1 MLYRKEE
8 QTSGSKVEQK
18 NNMKGCI
25 KMSLVESM
33 GIMTSDGVYELLDNG
48 VYEAKLTSIVP
59 YQKPSYNDKSKMENA
74 LKWFFETT
82 TERTT
87 KDTPF
92 KISYLTSAYYT
103 TSSKNR
109 IRPFIQAVFGKILSV
124 DEFKKLEESDLIGK
138 EVQIIVKQNPSTTN
152 PDKIYNNITEFLPK
166 KKAAQTALKEIEK
179 EVSNKIL
186 PGTIQSINDLRDKL
200 DMTPRAFYEFLTE
213 QLKRKISNIV
223 NITEDEGKQI
233 FYLLEAM
240 VPMELPEEN
249 NCHEDVNLDIED
261 VPF

>member
-1 MLYRKEE
+1 
-8 QTSGSKVEQK
+8 
-18 NNMKGCI
+18 
-25 KMSLVESM
+25 MSLMESM
-33 GIMTSDGVYELLDNG
+33 GIMTSDGVYELLENG

-59 YQKPSYNDKSKMENA
+59 YQRPSYNDKSKMENA

-87 KDTPF
+87 KNTPF

-109 IRPFIQAVFGKILSV
+109 IRPFVQAVFGKILSV

-166 KKAAQTALKEIEK
+166 KKGNGKAQPVEEK
-179 EVSNKIL
+179 TLPGKIL

-200 DMTPRAFYEFLTE
+200 DMTPRAFYEFLSE
-213 QLKRKISNIV
+213 QLKKKVSNIV
-223 NITEDEGKQI
+223 NITEEEGKQI

-249 NCHEDVNLDIED
+249 NYHEDASLDDCD

>member
-1 MLYRKEE
+1 M
-8 QTSGSKVEQK
+8 
-18 NNMKGCI
+18 
-25 KMSLVESM
+25 ESM
-33 GIMTSDGVYELLDNG
+33 GIMTSDGVYELLDDG
-48 VYEAKLTSIVP
+48 VYSAKLTSIIP
-59 YQKPSYNDKSKMENA
+59 YQRPSFQDKSKMEGA
-74 LKWFFETT
+74 LKWIFETT

-109 IRPFIQAVFGKILSV
+109 IRPLVQAIFGKILSV
-124 DEFKKLEESDLIGK
+124 DEFKKLEENDLLNQ
-138 EVQIIVKQNPSTTN
+138 EVQIIVKQNPSAKDPN
-152 PDKIYNNITEFLPK
+152 KIYNNITEFLSK
-166 KKAAQTALKEIEK
+166 KKGNGKAQTPQAALKEIEK

-186 PGTIQSINDLRDKL
+186 PGTIQNINDLRDKL

-249 NCHEDVNLDIED
+249 NCHEHEDVNLDIED